1 MALIKTHNMSTRAR
15 MNTMLVFFGIMAMI
29 FMVVSLGL
37 VVRNYLG
44 KSIEENVKSDVKGFV
59 NTQDAYNFAFDK
71 SCRQMLSSI
80 DSYLDLNG
88 GLDINGAATTMG
100 GHQVSTW
107 KAGDVV
113 VNDNNLMLETLAR
126 TAPGNHLTIYQKTS
140 EGYVVIATS
149 IKKNGQ
155 YITGSM
161 LDDPNVLASIE
172 KTGFFYDRTS
182 IAGVFYIGIYQTMK
196 LNGEVIGV
204 YFTGQDE
211 ATIAQEE
218 HAFNTTTFLTNG
230 FVLWTKEPNFCYVVP
245 DDKRKDWSK
254 VPDEVYQDMIKNK
267 DGKPHTFDFTY
278 LGTDYETVYVYD
290 INIYSYIQFV
300 YPVADKYSTLPNVT
314 IPIAIAII
322 VIVVLIIIG
331 SNRLISL
338 IIKDVGGEPHEVRAI
353 VDKIADGDMTDSNR
367 ADTHKATGILKSAF
381 TMADNLKD
389 ILKKIYDG
397 ANSLQQSSS
406 EITSTTQRLSENAS
420 YQASNADSI
429 VMAVSD
435 ISNTIK
441 HNAELTNKAERIT
454 RKITKDIQTIKTAQD
469 ESFKAVKDISE
480 KIDIINDIAFQTNI
494 LALNAAVEA
503 ARAGEHGKG
512 FAVVASEIR
521 KLAEK
526 SKKSANDIV
535 EGAQTSVNAT
545 AKSTELINKIL
556 PGVNECATLIDEIEG
571 AAENQKLTISSIDM
585 SVKQLNESIQGNAA
599 ASEELAVSA
608 EELNSQADMF
618 RNSAG
623 VFKF

>member
-1 MALIKTHNMSTRAR
+1 MAIINTSNMTTRTR
-15 MNTMLVFFGIMAMI
+15 MNIMLVFFGVMAMI

-44 KSIEENVKSDVKGFV
+44 KSIEENVKSDVRGFV

-71 SCRQMLSSI
+71 SNRQLLSTI
-80 DSYLDLNG
+80 DSYFELNG
-88 GLDINGAATTMG
+88 GLDVNGAATTSG
-100 GHQVSTW
+100 SHATTTW
-107 KAGDVV
+107 TAGEIT
-113 VNDNNLMLETLAR
+113 VNDNNQMMEAFAKS
-126 TAPGNHLTIYQKTS
+126 APGNQLTIYQKTG
-140 EGYVVIATS
+140 EGYIVIATT

-155 YITGSM
+155 YIVGSK
-161 LDDPNVLASIE
+161 LDDQNVLANIE
-172 KTGFFYDRTS
+172 KAGFFYDRTF
-182 IAGVFYIGIYQTMK
+182 IEQVPYVGIYKTMTLNGQIIGI
-196 LNGEVIGV
+196 

-218 HAFNTTTFLTNG
+218 NAFNTTTFLANG
-230 FVLWTKEPNFCYVVP
+230 FTLWTKDPNFCYVVP

-254 VPDEVYQDMIKNK
+254 VPDDVYKEMTQHK
-267 DGKPHTFDFTY
+267 DGKPHTIDFNY
-278 LGTDYETVYVYD
+278 LDTDYEMVYLYD
-290 INIYSYIQFV
+290 ANIFSYIQFV
-300 YPVADKYSTLPNVT
+300 YPVADKYASLPSVT
-314 IPIAIAII
+314 IPIAIAIVV
-322 VIVVLIIIG
+322 VITLIIIG
-331 SNRLISL
+331 SNRLISM
-338 IIKDVGGEPHEVRAI
+338 IIKDVGGEPHEVRTI

-367 ADTHKATGILKSAF
+367 ADTHKATGILKSAL
-381 TMADNLKD
+381 TMAESLKD

-397 ANSLQQSSS
+397 ANSLQQSSA
-406 EITSTTQRLSENAS
+406 EITNTTQRLSENAN

-429 VMAVSD
+429 VMAISD
-435 ISNTIK
+435 ISNTIQL
-441 HNAELTNKAERIT
+441 NAELTTKADRIT
-454 RKITKDIQTIKTAQD
+454 RKITNDIQEIKTAQD

-526 SKKSANDIV
+526 SKKSASDIV
-535 EGAQTSVNAT
+535 DGAQTSVRAT
-545 AKSTELINKIL
+545 AKSTDLINNIL
-556 PGVNECATLIDEIEG
+556 PGVNECATLIEEIET
-571 AAENQKLTISSIDM
+571 AAENQKSTITSIDM

-618 RNSAG
+618 RDSAG

>member
-1 MALIKTHNMSTRAR
+1 MNIMLIVLGA
-15 MNTMLVFFGIMAMI
+15 MAMI

-37 VVRNYLG
+37 VIRNYLG
-44 KSIEENVKSDVKGFV
+44 KSIEENVKSDVRGFV
-59 NTQDAYNFAFDK
+59 NTQDAYNFAYDK
-71 SCRQMLSSI
+71 SCRQLLSTVDEFFAI
-80 DSYLDLNG
+80 NG
-88 GLDINGAATTMG
+88 GLDVNGGTTTTG
-100 GHQVSTW
+100 THTVNTW
-107 KAGDVV
+107 TAGNIVI
-113 VNDNNLMLETLAR
+113 NDNNQLAESIAR
-126 TAPGNHLTIYQKTS
+126 TAPGNHLTIYQKTD
-140 EGYVVIATS
+140 EGYVVIASS
-149 IKKNGQ
+149 IKKNGE
-155 YITGSM
+155 YITGTM
-161 LDDPNVLASIE
+161 LDDQNVLNFINQS
-172 KTGFFYDRTS
+172 GFFYDRTN
-182 IAGVFYIGIYQTMK
+182 IAGVFYIGIYKTFTV
-196 LNGEVIGV
+196 NGQVVGV

-218 HAFNTTTFLTNG
+218 HAFNTTTFLSNG
-230 FVLWTKEPNFCYVVP
+230 FTLWTKDPNFCYVVP

-254 VPDEVYQDMIKNK
+254 MPDEVYQEMTQHK
-267 DGKPHTFDFTY
+267 DGQPHTIDFNY
-278 LGTDYETVYVYD
+278 LGTDYETVYLYD
-290 INIYSYIQFV
+290 ANIYSYIQFV
-300 YPVADKYSTLPNVT
+300 YPEADKYSTLPSVT
-314 IPIAIAII
+314 VPIAIAI
-322 VIVVLIIIG
+322 LIIITLIIIA
-331 SNRLISL
+331 SNRLISM
-338 IIKDVGGEPHEVRAI
+338 IIKDVGGEPREVRAI
-353 VDKIADGDMTDSNR
+353 VDKIAEGDMTDNNR
-367 ADTHKATGILKSAF
+367 IDTHKATGILKSAY

-397 ANSLQQSSS
+397 ANRLQQSSA
-406 EITSTTQRLSENAS
+406 EITNTTQKLSENAN

-435 ISNTIK
+435 ISNNIQ
-441 HNAELTNKAERIT
+441 HNAERTTKAERIT
-454 RKITKDIQTIKTAQD
+454 RKITSDIQEIKTAQD
-469 ESFKAVKDISE
+469 QSFKAVKDISE

-526 SKKSANDIV
+526 SKTSANDIV

-556 PGVNECATLIDEIEG
+556 PGVNECASLIEEIES
-571 AAENQKLTISSIDM
+571 AAEEQKSTMLSIDM

-618 RNSAG
+618 RDSAG

>member
-1 MALIKTHNMSTRAR
+1 MINTNNMTTRAR
-15 MNTMLVFFGIMAMI
+15 MNIMLIVLGAMAMI

-37 VVRNYLG
+37 VIRNYLG
-44 KSIEENVKSDVKGFV
+44 KSIEENVKSDVRGFV
-59 NTQDAYNFAFDK
+59 NTQDAYNFAYDK
-71 SCRQMLSSI
+71 SCRQLLSTVDEFFAI
-80 DSYLDLNG
+80 NG
-88 GLDINGAATTMG
+88 GLDVNGGTTTTG
-100 GHQVSTW
+100 THTVNTW
-107 KAGDVV
+107 TAGNIVI
-113 VNDNNLMLETLAR
+113 NDNNQLAESIAR
-126 TAPGNHLTIYQKTS
+126 TAPGNHLTIYQKTD
-140 EGYVVIATS
+140 EGYVVIASS
-149 IKKNGQ
+149 IKKNGE
-155 YITGSM
+155 YITGTM
-161 LDDPNVLASIE
+161 LDDQNVLNFINQS
-172 KTGFFYDRTS
+172 GFFYDRTN
-182 IAGVFYIGIYQTMK
+182 IAGVFYIGIYKTFTV
-196 LNGEVIGV
+196 NGQVVGV

-218 HAFNTTTFLTNG
+218 HAFNTTTFLSNG
-230 FVLWTKEPNFCYVVP
+230 FTLWTKDPNFCYVVP

-254 VPDEVYQDMIKNK
+254 MPDEVYQEMTQHK
-267 DGKPHTFDFTY
+267 DGQPHTIDFNY
-278 LGTDYETVYVYD
+278 LGTDYETVYLYD
-290 INIYSYIQFV
+290 ANIYSYIQFV
-300 YPVADKYSTLPNVT
+300 YPEADKYSTLPSVT
-314 IPIAIAII
+314 VPIAIAI
-322 VIVVLIIIG
+322 LIIITLIIIA
-331 SNRLISL
+331 SNRLISM
-338 IIKDVGGEPHEVRAI
+338 IIKDVGGEPREVRAI
-353 VDKIADGDMTDSNR
+353 VDKIAEGDMTDNNR
-367 ADTHKATGILKSAF
+367 IDTHKATGILKSAY

-397 ANSLQQSSS
+397 ANRLQQSSA
-406 EITSTTQRLSENAS
+406 EITNTTQKLSENAN

-435 ISNTIK
+435 ISNNIQ
-441 HNAELTNKAERIT
+441 HNAERTTKAERIT
-454 RKITKDIQTIKTAQD
+454 RKITSDIQEIKTAQD
-469 ESFKAVKDISE
+469 QSFKAVKDISE

-526 SKKSANDIV
+526 SKTSANDIV

-556 PGVNECATLIDEIEG
+556 PGVNECASLIEEIES
-571 AAENQKLTISSIDM
+571 AAEEQKSTMLSIDM

-618 RNSAG
+618 RDSAG